1 MSEETRPT
9 GHIPTI
15 TLFVALL
22 NVILLLT
29 LAGVVSSVRQEV
41 GAIRKDALTLDDL
54 ARYVAPVKSPAD
66 FLDEKCTTCHADRRF
81 LAGHGGPAEIQ
92 RVIQR
97 MEALPDAHIS
107 VGDRDKIHGA
117 LLLMKCQRCHTED
130 IYNRMAALNQK
141 EREAMALRMW
151 EKSGTTLSHE
161 ELLEILK
168 AYDQIQGF

>member
-1 MSEETRPT
+1 MNEEAKHVSRV
-9 GHIPTI
+9 PTI
-15 TLFVALL
+15 TLFVVLL
-22 NVILLLT
+22 NAIIMLT
-29 LAGVVSSVRQEV
+29 LAGVINDLRHEV
-41 GAIRKDALTLDDL
+41 GAIRQDVLTLEDL

-81 LAGHGGPAEIQ
+81 LAEHGGPAEVQ

-117 LLLMKCQRCHTED
+117 LLLMKCQRCHTEE
-130 IYNRMAALNQK
+130 IYNRMAALNPK
-141 EREAMALRMW
+141 ERQASAMRMW
-151 EKSGTTLSHE
+151 EQSGTTMSRE